1 MDTGGSL
8 HFTVGSLRFMG
19 RRSRGVDF
27 RGELGL
33 LKAALLYADQV
44 RLVSVGGST
53 VATLDELRRMPAAAK
68 LELIRKLLP
77 LMQPDATPESL
88 QNTYHVI
95 DSMSK
100 SLKRGGR
107 GRGLSDDER
116 LLLRRLDNDMWDP
129 IRHLVEGTL
138 DEWGAVAF
146 KVALRS
152 GLVEVRP
159 FAATTPEELLKM
171 GLAPASRSNDSYTDE
186 AYDEYRRTILEAV
199 GDAETYPLFDDLTGG
214 EIVARAVH
222 QGLILPSPSDKR
234 RGKHSGLSGNLL
246 RRLPMFEKASVSQ
259 VLEIRHELAEHL
271 GAFRQAVAASAATIE
286 SASWAPEDFAQE
298 AGIVFRENVA
308 PTVHHIDERVKSD
321 RSLKELSHRY
331 GPALL
336 GGASSIGAFV
346 GAGSALAALAS
357 LAAGL
362 ASGWQGVASG
372 RTQRKAL
379 EDERLY
385 FYYRAGKML
394 RRGR

>member
-1 MDTGGSL
+1 
-8 HFTVGSLRFMG
+8 MG
-19 RRSRGVDF
+19 RHSRGVDF

-33 LKAALLYADQV
+33 LKAALLYADHV

-53 VATLDELRRMPAAAK
+53 VASLDELRRMPTAPK

-77 LMQPDATPESL
+77 LMQRDASPEAL
-88 QNTYHVI
+88 QETYRI
-95 DSMSK
+95 IESMSR
-100 SLKRGGR
+100 SLKRGGK

-116 LLLRRLDNDMWDP
+116 LLLRRIDNDMWNP
-129 IRHLVEGTL
+129 VRRLVEGTL

-152 GLVEVRP
+152 GLVDVRP

-171 GLAPASRSNDSYTDE
+171 GLAPDLRSNDSYVDE
-186 AYDEYRRTILEAV
+186 AYDEYRDTILEAV
-199 GDAETYPLFDDLTGG
+199 ADAETYPLFDDLTGG
-214 EIVARAVH
+214 DIVARAVR

-234 RGKHSGLSGNLL
+234 RGKHGGLSGDLL

-259 VLEIRHELAEHL
+259 VLEIRQELAEHL
-271 GAFRQAVAASAATIE
+271 GAFREAVSASAATIE
-286 SASWAPEDFAQE
+286 SASWAPAQFAQE
-298 AGIVFRENVA
+298 AEIVFRENVTPA
-308 PTVHHIDERVKSD
+308 VDRIDERVKSD

-362 ASGWQGVASG
+362 SASWQGVAAG
-372 RTQRKAL
+372 RAQRKTLA
-379 EDERLY
+379 DERLY
-385 FYYRAGKML
+385 FYYRAGKMFG
-394 RRGR
+394 RRW